1 MEVVESAVMLPSS
14 ISSAPKF
21 DVFTDER
28 PPVGMRILNRYVF
41 LEILGPFFLGLI
53 VFSFVIIPRL
63 PGKPLELLVQKNVS
77 LQEVLLV
84 LLYIL
89 PTILTFSIPMAT
101 LLAILI
107 CFGRL
112 SADNEVTAMRSGGVS
127 IRSLMWPVLAFALLT
142 WATTLLNTN
151 YWQPR
156 ANYALRLM
164 RNEIALKSISSA
176 VRTGVFEE
184 GFSNLVLYIRDASPD
199 KSVWKGVFLADISN
213 RDQPK
218 ITLAQTGTLFNDI
231 QQRKLQ
237 LHLSNGA
244 THSVSNKTE
253 GTYDL
258 ATFVE
263 TYIPV
268 ASLNGPVEDTR
279 IKKANERDS
288 EELYSGLKGYGL
300 NRKERREL
308 SVELSKRL
316 AVPCC
321 IFIFSILAVPL
332 GVVSK
337 RGGKSYGFV
346 VSLAI
351 FLVYF
356 LLLSLGESF
365 AKSGR
370 VSASIGPWIANA
382 VFLALALYLLSRSER
397 ETIWPRFF
405 VRIWQARAERLA
417 RLFQRGAQRT
427 PAQDVVPGN
436 QLARSGRVR
445 WMLPLIL
452 DKYVIKGFLKY
463 FFLVLSAFVIIFV
476 VFTFFEL
483 LDDVVN
489 NQIPFI
495 VVFNYFRYLLP
506 QIIYYMIPM
515 SVLVAV
521 LVNFGLLTRTS
532 QIIAMKASGI
542 SLYRLSLSIVVVTI
556 LMSGL
561 SFAMQE
567 YMLPRCNQKQDALRD
582 IIKGRSPQT
591 YLRPDRKWMM
601 GEQTKIFNYNFF
613 DEDRNLFGDL
623 SVFEFD
629 SASFE
634 IKRRIY
640 AARAVWDEAE
650 QCWVFEDGW
659 YQGFQQQRA
668 VPSEFSR
675 FQRQRFPEIR
685 EDPRYF
691 KKEVKQSSQMS
702 YRELR
707 DYISDLQQSGFDVVR
722 LTVALHKKLS
732 FPLISLIMC
741 AIAIPFSFSMGK
753 RGSLYGIGVSVMI
766 GITYWVMLEFFEQV
780 GGAGKLVPFLAAWAP
795 NLIFGT
801 GGIYFL
807 FTIRT

>member
-1 MEVVESAVMLPSS
+1 
-14 ISSAPKF
+14 
-21 DVFTDER
+21 
-28 PPVGMRILNRYVF
+28 MRILNRYVF
-41 LEILGPFFLGLI
+41 LEILGPFFLGLV

-63 PGKPLELLVQKNVS
+63 PGRPLELLVQKNVS
-77 LQEVLLV
+77 PQEILLI
-84 LLYIL
+84 LSYIL
-89 PTILTFSIPMAT
+89 PTILTFSIPMST
-101 LLAILI
+101 LLGILV

-127 IRSLMWPVLAFALLT
+127 IRNLVKPVFVFALLT
-142 WATTLLNTN
+142 WLATLTNTI
-151 YWQPR
+151 YWQPQ
-156 ANYALRLM
+156 ANHQLRLM
-164 RNEIALKSISSA
+164 RNEIALKSVSTA

-184 GFSNLVLYIRDASPD
+184 GFSNLVLYIRDATPD
-199 KSVWKGVFLADISN
+199 KSVWKGVFLADVAN
-213 RDQPK
+213 KDQPK
-218 ITLAQTGTLFNDI
+218 ITLAQTGRLFNDT

-244 THSVSNKTE
+244 THSVSNKTQ
-253 GTYDL
+253 GVYDV

-263 TYIPV
+263 TDIPV
-268 ASLNGPVEDTR
+268 ASLNGPVDDTPT
-279 IKKANERDS
+279 KKTNETPS
-288 EELYSGLKGYGL
+288 LELYSQLMAGSLSE
-300 NRKERREL
+300 KERL
-308 SVELSKRL
+308 HQSVELSRRL
-316 AVPCC
+316 SVPCC
-321 IFIFSILAVPL
+321 IFIFALLAIPL

-365 AKSGR
+365 GRSGR
-370 VSASIGPWIANA
+370 ISPYVGPWIAN
-382 VFLALALYLLSRSER
+382 VLFLSLAIYLLYYSER
-397 ETIWPRFF
+397 ETAWPRLAQLL
-405 VRIWQARAERLA
+405 WQAVTGRFNGVFR
-417 RLFQRGAQRT
+417 RRQNGNVPAQRVAGVN
-427 PAQDVVPGN
+427 PRPQ
-436 QLARSGRVR
+436 QVR
-445 WMLPLIL
+445 WALPLIL
-452 DKYVIKGFLKY
+452 DTYVTKGFLKY
-463 FFLVLSAFVIIFV
+463 FLLVLASFVIIFI

-489 NQIPFI
+489 NRIAFTI
-495 VVFNYFRYLLP
+495 VFNYFRYLLP
-506 QIIYYMIPM
+506 QIVYYMIPM

-521 LVNFGLLTRTS
+521 LVNFGILTRTS
-532 QIIAMKASGI
+532 QIVAMKASGI
-542 SLYRLSLSIVVVTI
+542 SLYRLSLSIMIVTI

-567 YMLPRCNQKQDALRD
+567 YVLPGCNQKQDALRD

-591 YLRPDRKWMM
+591 YLPPRKWMM
-601 GEQTKIFNYNFF
+601 GEETKIFNYNFF

-629 SASFE
+629 SRSFE

-640 AARAVWDEAE
+640 AARAVWDDSERNWILE
-650 QCWVFEDGW
+650 KGW
-659 YQGFQQQRA
+659 SQAFQDQRA
-668 VPSEFSR
+668 VATEFSQFER
-675 FQRQRFPEIR
+675 RPFPDIK

-691 KKEVKQSSQMS
+691 KKEVKQSTQMS
-702 YRELR
+702 YRELEN
-707 DYISDLQQSGFDVVR
+707 YIDDLKQSGFDVVR

-732 FPLISLIMC
+732 FPVISLIMC
-741 AIAIPFSFSMGK
+741 MIAIPFSFSMGK

-766 GITYWVMLEFFEQV
+766 GITYWVIQEFFEQV

-801 GGIYFL
+801 GGIYYL